1 MVFIFLLIIAL
12 FVLPDYYIWHEF
24 ISGCVPDIWSIAYW
38 LPTASAVVLM
48 IVAVSGMY
56 SIRRMRIFFGIL
68 TCIALP
74 KLLFVIVSL
83 IGLCLTTATGIS
95 AGTYNIAGIIVAIG
109 ACSVFTYGFVFGW
122 RMLKVRDTTLESSAV
137 PEAFDGY
144 RILQISD
151 LHLGTFE
158 SKKRLVRAI
167 VAKVHAL
174 RPDIIVFTGDL
185 VNADSREIYPYMDI
199 LSNMRATDG
208 IFSILGNH
216 DYCKYSKKNT
226 TVAAI
231 RNNIGE
237 VKQCEAK
244 LGWSLL
250 LNENHA
256 IKRGDESIY
265 IIGVENDSRPPFPSY
280 GNLKKAMR
288 GVPQDAF
295 KVLLSHDPTHWRRE
309 VLPKTDIQLTM
320 SGHTHGMQLKI
331 GKFSPSRMAFREWG
345 GIYREGEQTLCVS
358 LGIGGTIPFRLGAWP
373 EINVI
378 TLHKR

>member
-83 IGLCLTTATGIS
+83 IGLCLTTSTGIS
-95 AGTYNIAGIIVAIG
+95 AGTYNIAGIIVAIA